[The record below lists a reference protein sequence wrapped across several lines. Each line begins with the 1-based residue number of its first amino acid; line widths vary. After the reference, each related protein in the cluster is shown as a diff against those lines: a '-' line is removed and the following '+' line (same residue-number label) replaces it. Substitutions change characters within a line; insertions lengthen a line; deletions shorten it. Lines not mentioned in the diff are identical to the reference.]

1 MCLVRLSSSHGDDG
15 PYYVSHPSHSHYY
28 GSSSCLHHHHHPS
41 PHHSSHPV
49 VCDPHYH
56 HHHQQPPPPH
66 YLQTPQCRSS
76 RRSRLFATSH
86 SDPDVE
92 AAVTAAANA
101 AAQAVKDVEIEHH
114 HQPNDVS
121 AYMEG
126 YRAGRRGL

>member
-1 MCLVRLSSSHGDDG
+1 MCLVRLSSSHHDDDG

-28 GSSSCLHHHHHPS
+28 GSSSCLHNHPS
-41 PHHSSHPV
+41 PHPSSHPI

-56 HHHQQPPPPH
+56 HNHNHHQHHLQP
-66 YLQTPQCRSS
+66 PQCRSS

-92 AAVTAAANA
+92 AAVTAAATA